1 MQNEKCKMRRAATLD
16 LAEGELL
23 ACRKCDLLAPATGL
37 PPSGTETIALDITPE
52 LLAFSDINMKF
63 LEEPGEF
70 ENAVGNSSR
79 AGDLQKVILT
89 VR

>member
-1 MQNEKCKMRRAATLD
+1 
-16 LAEGELL
+16 
-23 ACRKCDLLAPATGL
+23 
-37 PPSGTETIALDITPE
+37 
-52 LLAFSDINMKF
+52 MKF

>member
-1 MQNEKCKMRRAATLD
+1 MRSPCASNRPAAQAPCKNAA
-16 LAEGELL
+16 
-23 ACRKCDLLAPATGL
+23 L
-37 PPSGTETIALDITPE
+37 PGGRETIALDIAPE
-52 LLAFSDINMKF
+52 LLAISDLNMKF